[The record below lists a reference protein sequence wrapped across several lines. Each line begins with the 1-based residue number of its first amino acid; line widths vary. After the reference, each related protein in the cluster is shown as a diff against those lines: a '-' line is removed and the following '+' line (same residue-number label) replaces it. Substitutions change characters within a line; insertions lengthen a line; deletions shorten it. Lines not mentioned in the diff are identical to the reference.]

1 MRSRGSVGNDSR
13 VSVAD
18 WVSMAAILPGP
29 VQAWPR
35 PGPAPEC
42 GLTLKGSSRMQSRKS
57 ADTLT
62 EQNRSSQCRQPQA
75 CGCPPC
81 YLADEL
87 CQQLTLLFSSEHVKL
102 NHMDFLIFNVADLK
116 KMTISCFFFLS
127 SNLHHPSSALSEDHD
142 LTTFFQ

>member
-1 MRSRGSVGNDSR
+1 MDTRESYPALHRP
-13 VSVAD
+13 A
-18 WVSMAAILPGP
+18 
-29 VQAWPR
+29 PR
-35 PGPAPEC
+35 PGPAPVC

-116 KMTISCFFFLS
+116 KMTISCFEHFMLLTYLLFTLWFIWPDC
-127 SNLHHPSSALSEDHD
+127 NLHKLVQLLSENCSSSGHFSF
-142 LTTFFQ
+142 L